1 MKPRLFAFALLA
13 TPLAQSAVPADPW
26 SRVPALPTAC
36 SGMQDNFDDVVVQRL
51 ATLAEE
57 IKRQDNINSDITR
70 APSAQ
75 LKVGTED
82 PWEMSRRMT
91 ENMMKDP
98 KNAMKPVQDANESV
112 VPNRQANLEQEEKE
126 RVQKK
131 ALAGLVARYEAALK
145 AATTDSS
152 SYWGS
157 EGSLVPRGD
166 GVRQGGGDWMAD
178 VSATQNMDQ
187 AVAYSRKVDR
197 VYETQMCPQWW
208 KTGPFH
214 TWLADYRAFLVADLP
229 RQEEAEAKEY
239 APLKLQGV
247 KLENYRSTLKMKA
260 VRKFLLRIQDV
271 YGRNGNLP
279 DRFVNYYGRWEHPGQ
294 PPAQ

>member
-1 MKPRLFAFALLA
+1 MKPYLFAFAMLV

-26 SRVPALPTAC
+26 SLVPALPTAC
-36 SGMQDNFDDVVVQRL
+36 YGKQDNFDEVVEQRL

-57 IKRQDNINSDITR
+57 IERQDNINSEITR
-70 APSAQ
+70 ATSAQ
-75 LKVGTED
+75 LNAGTMD
-82 PWEMSRRMT
+82 PFEMARRMN
-91 ENMMKDP
+91 ENIMKDP
-98 KNAMKPVQDANESV
+98 QNAMKTAQAAKESV
-112 VPNRQANLEQEEKE
+112 QPSRQANLEQEKQE
-126 RVQKK
+126 REQKT
-131 ALAGLVARYEAALK
+131 ALAGLVARYQATLK
-145 AATTDSS
+145 AVTTDSS

-157 EGSLVPRGD
+157 EGSLAPRGD
-166 GVRQGGGDWMAD
+166 GVSKGGGAWMHD
-178 VSATQNMDQ
+178 VGATQDMDQ
-187 AVAYSRKVDR
+187 AIAYSRKVDR

-214 TWLADYRAFLVADLP
+214 TWLAGYRAFLVADIP

-239 APLKLQGV
+239 APLKLTGV
-247 KLENYRSTLKMKA
+247 KLEDYRSTLKMKA
-260 VRKFLLRIQDV
+260 VNKFLLRIQDV